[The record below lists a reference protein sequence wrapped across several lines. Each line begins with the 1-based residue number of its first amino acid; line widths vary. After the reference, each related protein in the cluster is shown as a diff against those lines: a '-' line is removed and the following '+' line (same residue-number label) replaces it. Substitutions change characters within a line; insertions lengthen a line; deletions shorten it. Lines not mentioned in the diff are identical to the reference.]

1 MEDFEKLLLSE
12 GQGEKN
18 LTCFKNRNFGS
29 GSDEDKREHLA
40 IQNSEDTR
48 FIQRNPGEHE
58 NLLIKA
64 EKTKLVNDFRCPG
77 ESDQDYGEHCQQPDI
92 DYEEEKT
99 WHQSNKTSGILKRR
113 KGLQVFDLESFAE
126 KQTITSSK
134 NIMKTITVQKSFH
147 IQSMEC
153 GKRHENEAL

>member
-77 ESDQDYGEHCQQPDI
+77 EHTQNLTKELDLLQFLGVPYAQPPVGNLRFKDPQPVLKWSGVWNANI
-92 DYEEEKT
+92 SNELAFSSTLNPHPREE
-99 WHQSNKTSGILKRR
+99 I
-113 KGLQVFDLESFAE
+113 
-126 KQTITSSK
+126 
-134 NIMKTITVQKSFH
+134 
-147 IQSMEC
+147 
-153 GKRHENEAL
+153 